1 MSKNLTLIN
10 KEVCFL
16 QKEVYLLTSKKY
28 KAFQIQGGIKMA
40 IVNSFSFPAIRGI
53 QASKEYFTVMCPLR
67 LVPKIFTFTDEE
79 LRPELRAQRIL
90 NKARIPEMAD
100 YLLNNPK
107 NYVFSSITASID
119 SDYDFKSI
127 DKDRPQIGMLS
138 ISMDCKFVINDG
150 QHRRA
155 AIEEALRAMPDL
167 AGESISVVF
176 FIDEGLKR
184 SQQLFADLN
193 RHAVRPNQ
201 SIGILYDHRSPLS
214 QLTRDL
220 IEENPIFNGLTEK
233 EKSSISNRSI
243 KLFTISAIHNAT
255 KALLDK
261 TKKNNQVT
269 KSDQQKAMSFWKHIT
284 SHFPHWKSAQSRQI
298 PSAMLREEYIH
309 AHGVVLQALGL
320 IGQDI
325 LKRYP
330 TRWHKY
336 LKNLAKINWA
346 RSNTKLWEGNALIN
360 GRVSKSADSI
370 KRTAIVIK
378 KQLKIPLTSEDR
390 AYLKQ

>member
-1 MSKNLTLIN
+1 
-10 KEVCFL
+10 
-16 QKEVYLLTSKKY
+16 
-28 KAFQIQGGIKMA
+28 MA

-90 NKARIPEMAD
+90 NKARIPEMTD

-119 SDYDFKSI
+119 SEYDFKAL
-127 DKDRPQIGMLS
+127 DQERPQIGTLS

-155 AIEEALRAMPDL
+155 AIEEALKAMPDL

-176 FIDEGLKR
+176 FVDEGLKR

-220 IEENPIFNGLTEK
+220 IEDNPIFNGLTEK

-255 KALLDK
+255 KILLDK
-261 TKKNNQVT
+261 TKKNNNVT
-269 KSDQQKAMSFWKHIT
+269 KSDRQKAMSFWKHVT
-284 SHFPHWKSAQSRQI
+284 NHFPHWKSAKLREIS
-298 PSAMLREEYIH
+298 SAMLREEYIH

-330 TRWHKY
+330 EKWHKY
-336 LKNLAKINWA
+336 LKNLAKIDWA

-360 GRVSKSADSI
+360 GRVSKSADSV
-370 KRTAIVIK
+370 KRTAIIIK
-378 KQLKIPLTSEDR
+378 RQLKIPLTSQDR
-390 AYLKQ
+390 LYLKQ